1 MRVSVPEI
9 AAFSGAKIVTP
20 FPGRGRE
27 FAEHC
32 SVPPQPAGCAKPAVG
47 QQGGGIARQGVINLR
62 FLMGESS

>member
-1 MRVSVPEI
+1 MSVSASLL
-9 AAFSGAKIVTP
+9 AAIGDANIVTP

-32 SVPPQPAGCAKPAVG
+32 SVPPQPAGCAKPAVE
-47 QQGGGIARQGVINLR
+47 QEGGGIARQGVINLR